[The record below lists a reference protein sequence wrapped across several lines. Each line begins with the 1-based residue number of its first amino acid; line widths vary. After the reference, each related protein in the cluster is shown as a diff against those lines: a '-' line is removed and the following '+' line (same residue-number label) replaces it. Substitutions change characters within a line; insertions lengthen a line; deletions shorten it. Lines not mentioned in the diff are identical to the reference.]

1 MSAPVIA
8 MDALVAQ
15 VGDDT
20 GTGSAPKYQRLVEA
34 FSDCIV
40 SGRFK
45 PGQRV
50 PTETTLAEQLPVSV
64 GTVQKALARLVAN
77 GLVVRNRRT
86 GTFIADRR
94 SQVNEVF
101 VYRYKDPVT
110 GKFKMPFVRTVAV
123 NVDES
128 IGPWQEALGVA
139 RCVRV
144 DRLVW
149 FDQQPPAFS
158 SVYFTY
164 EHGEMYLDQP
174 LENLNGSS
182 LHRMLIERFNLP
194 TMRME
199 HSIGCRTLDGE
210 ACRHLM
216 LPENTMGMVWDIKD
230 FSIQDAPLLFQR
242 YQLPPGHMP
251 VEITETYGAQ

>member
-1 MSAPVIA
+1 MSAPLIA
-8 MDALVAQ
+8 MDALVEQ
-15 VGDDT
+15 VGD
-20 GTGSAPKYQRLVEA
+20 GAAIAGAPKYQRLVEA
-34 FSDCIV
+34 FSSCII

-45 PGQRV
+45 PGERV

-77 GLVVRNRRT
+77 GLVVRHRRT

-94 SQVNEVF
+94 SQVEEVF
-101 VYRYKDPVT
+101 VYRFKDPET
-110 GKFKMPFVRTVAV
+110 GKYKMPFVRTVAV
-123 NVDES
+123 SVDENS
-128 IGPWQEALGVA
+128 GPWQDALGVA

-164 EHGEMYLDQP
+164 EHGKMYLDQP
-174 LENLNGSS
+174 LEDLNGSS

-199 HSIGCRTLDGE
+199 HAISCRTLDAA
-210 ACRHLM
+210 ACRELM
-216 LPENTMGMVWDIKD
+216 LPEGTMGMVWDIKD
-230 FSIQDAPLLFQR
+230 FSIQDMPLLFQR

-251 VEITETYGAQ
+251 VEITETYGA